1 MAVHLRSKYQN
12 EAKNFNRLNQLLTLI
27 NDTSRTVHFVS
38 KINASESFFVLL
50 LNKARTT
57 FMNALLSKCNIRTKY
72 QMQISVLT
80 SLDDIN
86 SVLL

>member
-1 MAVHLRSKYQN
+1 MTVHLRSKYQN

-50 LNKARTT
+50 LNKARTI